1 MPPVIPRKE
10 RLVIPAKTSPKGEV
24 SRNDQAGI
32 HFDLTVA
39 TWIPAFAGMT
49 DWVVFAGMTNLRK
62 CLTRYS

>member
-10 RLVIPAKTSPKGEV
+10 RLVIPA
-24 SRNDQAGI
+24 NAGI

-49 DWVVFAGMTNLRK
+49 DWLVFAGMTNLRK